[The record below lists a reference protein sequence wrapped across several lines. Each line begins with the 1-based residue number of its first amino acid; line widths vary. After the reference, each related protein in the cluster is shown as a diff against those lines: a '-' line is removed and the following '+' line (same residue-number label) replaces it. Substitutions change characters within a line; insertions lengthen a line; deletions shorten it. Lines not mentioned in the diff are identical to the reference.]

1 MLSATPRFEVV
12 PLSDVPMDGKLL
24 DEIHHPV
31 ILVVD
36 DERIIADTLSIILS
50 KCGYCAMTAYNG
62 REALEMAEAVPPELL
77 ITDVMM
83 PGMTG
88 IELAIAVTG
97 SVPDC
102 RVLLFSGQAATRDLL
117 LEARDAGRDF
127 VIMTKPIHPSDM
139 LKRVHES
146 LGSWE
151 SLAVAV

>member
-1 MLSATPRFEVV
+1 MLSTPRFKVV
-12 PLSDVPMDGKLL
+12 PLADVPMDGKLL
-24 DEIHHPV
+24 DEIRHPV
-31 ILVVD
+31 ILIVD

-50 KCGYCAMTAYNG
+50 KRGYCAMTAYNG

-102 RVLLFSGQAATRDLL
+102 KVLLFSGQAATRDLL
-117 LEARDAGRDF
+117 LEARDAGHDF
-127 VIMTKPIHPSDM
+127 AVMTKPIHPSDM
-139 LKRVHES
+139 LKRVRES
-146 LGSWE
+146 LE
-151 SLAVAV
+151 SRESVSATV